1 MAPQNYLFI
10 IGTAKAGTSAL
21 ANWLGARDDM
31 VLGKIK
37 EPRTHSDLDQTP
49 WDGPASA
56 EFRQTILADTHSY
69 DQNFAHK
76 PEAEWVIDA
85 STDYLWC
92 PASPGR
98 LADFAKTRR
107 CKFVCLTR
115 DPVART
121 ISQYRHT
128 LRLGTAETLRQAL
141 DREAARIKMHWQPLY
156 WHIRRS
162 HIERDIQTYA
172 DLFGNDLL
180 ILDYDDLQDPNKVL
194 ARVAR
199 FLEVPVQP
207 LLGQSEYN
215 TTLLPRNRLV
225 AALYRNA
232 GLRDTLRNLV
242 PVPLRSRLRALGHTT
257 RPVQVSE
264 KEKHLV
270 LTLLKDEI
278 AACITNPLIPTQN
291 WRSAQAL
298 DTCTATH
305 THSLLK
311 KWRKNA
317 LGS

>member
-1 MAPQNYLFI
+1 
-10 IGTAKAGTSAL
+10 
-21 ANWLGARDDM
+21 M
-31 VLGKIK
+31 VSRI
-37 EPRTHSDLDQTP
+37 T
-49 WDGPASA
+49 
-56 EFRQTILADTHSY
+56 
-69 DQNFAHK
+69 
-76 PEAEWVIDA
+76 
-85 STDYLWC
+85 
-92 PASPGR
+92 
-98 LADFAKTRR
+98 
-107 CKFVCLTR
+107 
-115 DPVART
+115 
-121 ISQYRHT
+121 
-128 LRLGTAETLRQAL
+128 RQAGRFCQNTAL
-141 DREAARIKMHWQPLY
+141 QIRLSDTRSCCAHYFPVSPYPAPWHRRDIAPGPDREAARIKMHWQPLY

-298 DTCTATH
+298 DACTATQ